1 MPEPFKINADAGS
14 WDWLNEAHCA
24 YVEGDYQRA
33 NVAAILFHAEA
44 VETLRLLLLEGAA
57 AINVAPLGDNQV
69 GK

>member
-1 MPEPFKINADAGS
+1 MPAPYPPNADAGS

-44 VETLRLLLLEGAA
+44 VGVTVTYKDLGVG
-57 AINVAPLGDNQV
+57 IPPLGFFF
-69 GK
+69 